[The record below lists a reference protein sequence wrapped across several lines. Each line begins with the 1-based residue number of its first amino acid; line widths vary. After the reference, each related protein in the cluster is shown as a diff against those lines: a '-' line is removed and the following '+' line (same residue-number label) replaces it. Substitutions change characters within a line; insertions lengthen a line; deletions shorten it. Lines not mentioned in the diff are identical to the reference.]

1 MGIDIKVPTLGESVT
16 SATVAR
22 WLKKA
27 GENVSADEPLVELE
41 TDKVTVEVPAP
52 GAGVLAVQAQEGAE
66 VAVGAVLGTVE
77 AGGAAQA
84 PAPAPKLGA
93 PAAMPSA
100 GVNPPPRPLG
110 PVSRPA
116 TPPAD
121 VAAHAP
127 MPSAAKL
134 MEERGLGAAEL
145 HGTGKDGRITKGD
158 VLDFLS
164 RPAAAPAAAPQARQ
178 PRET

>member
-77 AGGAAQA
+77 GGTAQA
-84 PAPAPKLGA
+84 PAHQARR
-93 PAAMPSA
+93 
-100 GVNPPPRPLG
+100 PRG
-110 PVSRPA
+110 
-116 TPPAD
+116 D
-121 VAAHAP
+121 
-127 MPSAAKL
+127 
-134 MEERGLGAAEL
+134 AEC
-145 HGTGKDGRITKGD
+145 R
-158 VLDFLS
+158 
-164 RPAAAPAAAPQARQ
+164 REPAAAAAWPGLPARDAAGRRCRAMRRCRP
-178 PRET
+178 PPS